1 MKPYANESEVLQI
14 EGLNIENRIDRISLH
29 GELDI
34 TKDKQG
40 LKAVR
45 ELKNFID
52 DTLKVLESEERK
64 GTLPDTVTLEKT
76 VTVDNPFA

>member
-45 ELKNFID
+45 ELKSFID

>member
-1 MKPYANESEVLQI
+1 MKPYANESEVLQL
-14 EGLNIENRIDRISLH
+14 EGLTIENRIDRISLH

-45 ELKNFID
+45 ELKSFID
-52 DTLKVLESEERK
+52 DTLKVLESEESK